1 METTITQASQEKKG
15 IFKNFTE
22 AIQFSYFGVIS
33 FTITVG
39 SCLGGIT
46 AMYLFQNKA
55 PVWMIA
61 LSIVAAMAN
70 NVAAIAQVPAKWLIR
85 VFFTCFAVLISLLA
99 GSFLL

>member
-1 METTITQASQEKKG
+1 METTVHTQSSNKKS
-15 IFKNFTE
+15 IFKSFTD
-22 AIQFSYFGVIS
+22 AVQFSYFGVIS

-46 AMYLFQNKA
+46 AMYLFENKA

-85 VFFTCFAVLISLLA
+85 VFFTCVITLVLLITA
-99 GSFLL
+99 SFLI

>member
-1 METTITQASQEKKG
+1 METSVHTQTTNKKG
-15 IFKNFTE
+15 FFKNFTD
-22 AIQFSYFGVIS
+22 AVQFSYFGVIS

-46 AMYLFQNKA
+46 AMYLFENKA

-85 VFFTCFAVLISLLA
+85 VFFSCVLTLVLLITA
-99 GSFLL
+99 SFFI

>member
-1 METTITQASQEKKG
+1 METSLQTQTNEKKG
-15 IFKNFTE
+15 IFKSFTE
-22 AIQFSYFGVIS
+22 AIEFSYFGVIS

-46 AMYLFQNKA
+46 AMYLFENKA

-85 VFFTCFAVLISLLA
+85 IFLTCIITLVLLIMT
-99 GSFLL
+99 SFVI